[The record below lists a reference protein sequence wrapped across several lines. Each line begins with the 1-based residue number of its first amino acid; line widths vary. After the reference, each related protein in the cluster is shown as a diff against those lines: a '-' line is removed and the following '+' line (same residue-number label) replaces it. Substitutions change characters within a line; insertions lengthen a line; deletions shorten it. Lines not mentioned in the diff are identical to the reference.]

1 MKNSNQQQI
10 FLFHNPIFQPKKLNE
25 YCTAIDAVDIW
36 KLIRIFDFQV
46 TTPTILVMNM
56 SHTLVDGKCE
66 QLSFPVSARKLH
78 L

>member
-25 YCTAIDAVDIW
+25 FGFS
-36 KLIRIFDFQV
+36 IFQWYHKSV
-46 TTPTILVMNM
+46 LVMNM
-56 SHTLVDGKCE
+56 SHTFVDGKCE
-66 QLSFPVSARKLH
+66 QLSFPVRARKLH